1 MTLNAVTVVKDIE
14 SAVICAML
22 DGKIL
27 VCNKTE
33 NLTMFNREDTSLK
46 KDIPIPCT
54 HICVNDTSVSFL
66 HMKIGYKPY
75 IVYLCAKCKEI
86 YLINPVSKQATVA
99 WGDDEV
105 ESWVALAQGPADTLF
120 ASTIGYQGVAVSL
133 DCSRE
138 KFKEKERIK
147 FTNFHTIRG
156 MAFESNQSILVA
168 SGLTNV
174 SADGPLQA
182 IKIHTGEPLWEISRD
197 QLGSEFSGT
206 GICCDGQGNILI
218 TDFNGSFVL
227 IVDAKSGRLLRREL
241 QDEEKFSLPTSICW
255 FNDQP
260 KLAVGLYN
268 GGIYICE
275 AHYK

>member
-1 MTLNAVTVVKDIE
+1 MTLSVVTVVNDIR

-33 NLTMFNREDTSLK
+33 NLKVFNREGTSLK
-46 KDIPIPCT
+46 KDIPIPCAHT
-54 HICVNDTSVSFL
+54 CVNDTSVSFL

-75 IVYLCAKCKEI
+75 IVYLCAECKEI
-86 YLINPVSKQATVA
+86 YLINLVSKQATVS
-99 WGDDEV
+99 WGGELQN
-105 ESWVALAQGPADTLF
+105 WVALAQGPDDTLF

-138 KFKEKERIK
+138 KFKEKGRIK
-147 FTNFHTIRG
+147 FTNLHTIRG
-156 MAFESNQSILVA
+156 MAFEPNQSILVA
-168 SGLTNV
+168 SGLTNF
-174 SADGPLQA
+174 SADGPLEA

-197 QLGSEFSGT
+197 QVGAEFSGK
-206 GICCDGQGNILI
+206 GICSDGHGNLLI

-227 IVDAKSGRLLRREL
+227 IVDAKSGRVLRREL
-241 QDEEKFSLPTSICW
+241 ENEEKFRLPTSICW

-260 KLAVGLYN
+260 KLAVGLFN
-268 GGIYICE
+268 DNIYICE
-275 AHYK
+275 AQYK